1 MSYKISGG
9 FSDTQDNLKNFS
21 QKGSSNDSGPYI
33 GVIKNT
39 VDPLKM
45 GRLGVVIPHLSQTD
59 GHDINPEQVIW
70 CQYLSPFY
78 GAKPF
83 KVSTKDP
90 AEGPQQRSY
99 GMWAIPPDVDTN
111 VLVIFAKGEKG
122 QQNAFWLGCIQE
134 PLTNHMIPG
143 HAVGNAIIN
152 SNNYSEEERRRG
164 GGSTFKDYGVSDLPV
179 QEKNKNRY
187 SEGETNLTMEEWER
201 PVNTDLADQLEEQGL
216 LTDYTRGLT
225 TSSARRES
233 PSRVFGWNTPGPIS
247 DDSRELNIGMAQTPL
262 RVDRDLGHSFVMDDG
277 DEDFE
282 NQLVRLRTASGHQLL
297 MHDTDGVV
305 YIAHASGKTFIE
317 MDVEGKLSIYATD
330 GISMRTEGDFNLH
343 SDKNIQFHAKEKIK
357 FTAEEDVV
365 LNAEKYIYAMGQSGI
380 LNASH
385 KGSVRHYAKDGIT
398 SFTDGPQLHGASGR
412 IDLAGSQ
419 VHFNSVPARETWGPS
434 WMKPDH
440 DKIQIIVK
448 EGEIDID
455 AYAPLDQGEPGR
467 MENKTTVRD
476 TSIGRGMFNNDIDP
490 QYEQPTVVDAP
501 DGGYNGM
508 RFDNAWEELEAMMGV
523 KGDGVMPDGTYNSKL
538 GGISLGQRE
547 KLLINEFGVVTPF
560 MDKENGVGNIAE
572 KKEEFYKK
580 LRERQKAGLP
590 DAVGGVFVTHEPWSR
605 GAKAVK
611 RIKDPQYDP
620 YHKGNFRNAWLEW
633 EAFATNTA
641 NTDAELERRDEL
653 IKMLGIARYDETGN
667 YGSNVAEAKARYYE
681 GLKERQAEYESLSSE
696 EQDKILDESIN
707 SQVNLKKHNGIITT
721 DNSSQRQLADE
732 KRRAEYLKKN
742 EKI

>member
-59 GHDINPEQVIW
+59 GHDINPEQIIW

-78 GAKPF
+78 GAKPL
-83 KVSTKDP
+83 KANTKDP

-143 HAVGNAIIN
+143 HAIGNAITD
-152 SNNYSEEERRRG
+152 SNNYSEEERKRG
-164 GGSTFKDYGVSDLPV
+164 GGSTFKDYGTSDLPV

-187 SEGETNLTMEEWER
+187 SEGETPQTMEQWER
-201 PVNTDLADQLEEQGL
+201 PVNTALADQLEEQGL

-247 DDSRELNIGMAQTPL
+247 DDSRELNIGVGQTPL
-262 RVDRDLGHSFVMDDG
+262 RVDREMGHSFVMDDG
-277 DEDFE
+277 DEDAE
-282 NQLVRLRTASGHQLL
+282 NQLVRIRTASGHQLL
-297 MHDTDGVV
+297 MHDTEGVV
-305 YIAHASGKTFIE
+305 YIANASGKAFIE
-317 MDVEGKLSIYATD
+317 MNADGKVSIYATD

-419 VHFNSVPARETWGPS
+419 VHFNSVPARATWGPS
-434 WMKPDH
+434 WMQPDH
-440 DKIQIIVK
+440 DKIQIIAK

-455 AYAPLDQGEPGR
+455 AYAPLEEGKPGKI
-467 MENKTTVRD
+467 ENKTTVRD
-476 TSIGRGMFNNDIDP
+476 TSIGRGDFANDVDPLYVQPRIDAKN
-490 QYEQPTVVDAP
+490 TS
-501 DGGYNGM
+501 GSGYAGKNA
-508 RFDNAWEELEAMMGV
+508 FSNAWEELEAMIGPN
-523 KGDGVMPDGTYNSKL
+523 GDGRDAEGNYTTITDGALDSRRT
-538 GGISLGQRE
+538 I
-547 KLLINEFGVVTPF
+547 LLNELGVVTPF
-560 MDKENGVGNIAE
+560 MDKENGVGNMAE
-572 KKEEFYKK
+572 KKEQFYKK
-580 LRERQKAGLP
+580 IKERQKVGLP

-605 GAKAVK
+605 GVKPDK
-611 RIKDPQYDP
+611 RIKDLQYDP
-620 YHKGNFRNAWLEW
+620 YYKGRFRNEWLEW
-633 EAFATNTA
+633 EQLDVNSSGSMEDTA
-641 NTDAELERRDEL
+641 RHLELT
-653 IKMLGIARYDETGN
+653 KKLGIDTYAETGS
-667 YGSNVAEAKARYYE
+667 YGSNVAEAKAKYYADLKTRQNTYE
-681 GLKERQAEYESLSSE
+681 GLSSSE
-696 EQDKILDESIN
+696 QSA
-707 SQVNLKKHNGIITT
+707 II
-721 DNSSQRQLADE
+721 DQN
-732 KRRAEYLKKN
+732 N
-742 EKI
+742 

>member
-83 KVSTKDP
+83 KANTKDP

-143 HAVGNAIIN
+143 HAIGNAITD
-152 SNNYSEEERRRG
+152 SNNYSEEERKRG
-164 GGSTFKDYGVSDLPV
+164 GGSTFKDYGTSDLPV

-187 SEGETNLTMEEWER
+187 SEGETPQTMEQWER
-201 PVNTDLADQLEEQGL
+201 PVNTALADQLEEQGL

-247 DDSRELNIGMAQTPL
+247 DDSRELNIGVGQTPL
-262 RVDRDLGHSFVMDDG
+262 RVDREMGHSFVMDDG
-277 DEDFE
+277 DEDAE
-282 NQLVRLRTASGHQLL
+282 NQLVRIRTASGHQLL
-297 MHDTDGVV
+297 MHDTEGVV
-305 YIAHASGKTFIE
+305 YIANASGKAFIE
-317 MDVEGKLSIYATD
+317 MNADGKVSIYATD

-419 VHFNSVPARETWGPS
+419 VHFNSVPARATWGPS

-440 DKIQIIVK
+440 DKIQIIAK

-455 AYAPLDQGEPGR
+455 AYAPLEEGKPGKI
-467 MENKTTVRD
+467 ENKTTVRD
-476 TSIGRGMFNNDIDP
+476 TSIGRGDFANDVDPLYVQPRIDAKN
-490 QYEQPTVVDAP
+490 TS
-501 DGGYNGM
+501 GSGYAGKNAFG
-508 RFDNAWEELEAMMGV
+508 NAWEELEAMIGPN
-523 KGDGVMPDGTYNSKL
+523 GDGRDAEGNYTNLNDGALDSRRT
-538 GGISLGQRE
+538 I
-547 KLLINEFGVVTPF
+547 LLNELGVVTPF
-560 MDKENGVGNIAE
+560 MDKENGVGNMAE
-572 KKEEFYKK
+572 KKEQFYKK
-580 LRERQKAGLP
+580 IKERQKVGLP

-605 GAKAVK
+605 GVKPDK
-611 RIKDPQYDP
+611 RIKDLQYDP
-620 YHKGNFRNAWLEW
+620 YYKGRFRNEWLEW
-633 EAFATNTA
+633 EQLDVNSSGSME
-641 NTDAELERRDEL
+641 DAARHLELT
-653 IKMLGIARYDETGN
+653 KKLGIDTYAETGS
-667 YGSNVAEAKARYYE
+667 YGSNVAEAKAKYYADLKTRQNTYE
-681 GLKERQAEYESLSSE
+681 GLSSSE
-696 EQDKILDESIN
+696 QSA
-707 SQVNLKKHNGIITT
+707 II
-721 DNSSQRQLADE
+721 DQN
-732 KRRAEYLKKN
+732 N
-742 EKI
+742 